1 VRHHAFIR
9 NAQVQLTAM
18 AAGNISLIDPEVM
31 EKTREQFE
39 GGSAQAGAKER
50 HPEWPALLRHI
61 DQRDPTWKQ

>member
-1 VRHHAFIR
+1 
-9 NAQVQLTAM
+9 M